1 MSATDSVEPTVIGLP
16 LKRRVPCDGKPV
28 ILMMVCTGLLSCSV
42 RPSCAW
48 VKPLPE
54 TSAAA
59 NAADPPSFT
68 TRGTPPATT
77 GASFTGETTIL
88 VTASVVGP
96 SLFVRSRTVISI
108 RGTKPAIVPFCW
120 AAGVKDMPFIAAL
133 IWAIVPV
140 MVTADDAFAPAVT
153 LQPLPA
159 RLSVP
164 PVTANWALTEAGLSL
179 SAIVMPVIAS
189 ATSSCVVRCV
199 VTVSVIV
206 GAANKPS

>member
-1 MSATDSVEPTVIGLP
+1 
-16 LKRRVPCDGKPV
+16 
-28 ILMMVCTGLLSCSV
+28 
-42 RPSCAW
+42 
-48 VKPLPE
+48 
-54 TSAAA
+54 
-59 NAADPPSFT
+59 
-68 TRGTPPATT
+68 
-77 GASFTGETTIL
+77 
-88 VTASVVGP
+88 
-96 SLFVRSRTVISI
+96 
-108 RGTKPAIVPFCW
+108 
-120 AAGVKDMPFIAAL
+120 MPFIAAL

-189 ATSSCVVRCV
+189 ATSSCVVRGV

-206 GAANKPS
+206 GAASKPS